1 MDLARDEAFGAG
13 TGVLLGICRSDSDF
27 ADLDFSVWDLDMN
40 DTRATSGVS
49 PLRGLNAEPA
59 VSGIPDEIRA
69 QMMDLGRRARRAAH
83 RLGLASADQKNAA
96 LAAMAASIR
105 ARAPQILQ
113 ANVQDVAQARDN
125 GLAPSFV
132 DRLSLDEGRVE
143 DMARA
148 VDSIAALTDPVG
160 RVL

>member
-27 ADLDFSVWDLDMN
+27 ADLDFSVWDFSVWDLDMN

-59 VSGIPDEIRA
+59 VSGIPDEIRD

-96 LAAMAASIR
+96 
-105 ARAPQILQ
+105 
-113 ANVQDVAQARDN
+113 
-125 GLAPSFV
+125 
-132 DRLSLDEGRVE
+132 
-143 DMARA
+143 
-148 VDSIAALTDPVG
+148 
-160 RVL
+160 